1 MLLDTVNLAIID
13 RLQDGRASF
22 KKIAEDLSLA
32 EGTVRSRVKKLI
44 DEGVLSISGLVN
56 PEALP
61 DQQIVMVGVRVKDMD
76 LVKKGE
82 EFSRL
87 RGVISVCVVTG
98 QFDLIVTAMLSK
110 EFGLLEF
117 FTQEVAT
124 IDNVRSV
131 ETFVVYK
138 SFNLKVPLTGQ
149 PVPARDGTAAPP
161 QGV

>member
-1 MLLDTVNLAIID
+1 MQIDATNLTIINH
-13 RLQDGRASF
+13 LKDGRASF
-22 KKIAEDLSLA
+22 KKIAEELSLA
-32 EGTVRSRVKKLI
+32 EGTVRSRVKKLT

-61 DQQIVMVGVRVKDMD
+61 DQQIVMVGVRVKGMD
-76 LVKKGE
+76 LVTKGE

-87 RGVISVCVVTG
+87 RSVISVCVVTG

-110 EFGLLEF
+110 DFGLLEF

-149 PVPARDGTAAPP
+149 LAAATVEDN
-161 QGV
+161 G